1 MEIGHL
7 LSFRPPRID
16 HDHPAPSIP
25 FDLIEMNPRAPEAM
39 CLVWIA
45 SEHYQKIAMLD
56 VFRRMTILRT
66 EEMAV
71 HPKITGLFLGERVRE
86 VRGTH
91 RAHQRHGEWPVRMIT
106 LSSAAIEREGIAAVD

>member
-1 MEIGHL
+1 
-7 LSFRPPRID
+7 
-16 HDHPAPSIP
+16 
-25 FDLIEMNPRAPEAM
+25 
-39 CLVWIA
+39 
-45 SEHYQKIAMLD
+45 MLD

-106 LSSAAIEREGIAAVD
+106 LSAAAIEREGIAAVCRTELAEPCGNFRDRRVPGDRFEAAIGTPAKRRR